1 MSSQAM
7 RWNPEQNFE
16 DDKNQIHLQ
25 CRKNIKL
32 IDDVLKERLQSVSLV
47 MTKLS
52 TSLHDT
58 TTENLNKG
66 FKVAAESLETVADSS
81 ERILRKI
88 DAILDILSDDTQS
101 ILLVVATSML
111 LIELISGVLLKL
123 RINKLIKEMRTEVR
137 NNTQEIKDLFSE
149 RWDRAEALFTNQSR
163 NINIPRAKEPQHT
176 SEGVTIMLN
185 GTSHNTYNLYGRRI
199 GLAP

>member
-1 MSSQAM
+1 M
-7 RWNPEQNFE
+7 RSNPEQNFE
-16 DDKNQIHLQ
+16 DNKDQIHLQ
-25 CRKNIKL
+25 CRKNVKL

-47 MTKLS
+47 ITTLL

-88 DAILDILSDDTQS
+88 DTILNILSDDTQS

-137 NNTQEIKDLFSE
+137 SNTQEIKDLFSE
-149 RWDRAEALFTNQSR
+149 RWDRAEALFTNQSHD
-163 NINIPRAKEPQHT
+163 INIPRAKEPQPT
-176 SEGVTIMLN
+176 REGVSITLHGAN
-185 GTSHNTYNLYGRRI
+185 FNTDNIYGRCI
-199 GLAP
+199 ALV

>member
-1 MSSQAM
+1 
-7 RWNPEQNFE
+7 
-16 DDKNQIHLQ
+16 
-25 CRKNIKL
+25 
-32 IDDVLKERLQSVSLV
+32 
-47 MTKLS
+47 
-52 TSLHDT
+52 
-58 TTENLNKG
+58 
-66 FKVAAESLETVADSS
+66 
-81 ERILRKI
+81 
-88 DAILDILSDDTQS
+88 
-101 ILLVVATSML
+101 ML

-185 GTSHNTYNLYGRRI
+185 GTSQNTDNLYGRRI
-199 GLAP
+199 ALAP